1 MEEQFNAHVAVIPE
15 SDAAA
20 LQLTSDIQ
28 QLKDSLEKMNL
39 KLNEL
44 KEQLASVKKNRAELF
59 LNYFNQ
65 VSTEMPAIYREL
77 TGQIGTSSLL
87 ITDSVDLPFEGQI
100 MFDFCPPGKR
110 HGVDIDQLSGGEKSM
125 AALSFIFA
133 LARVSSPP
141 LVILDEVDAF
151 LDGENVQFVTNYLQ
165 KNRKSQI
172 LVVSHK
178 EELASRGKSLIG
190 VCANKS
196 ELSSQSFSL
205 DLQQFDK

>member
-1 MEEQFNAHVAVIPE
+1 
-15 SDAAA
+15 
-20 LQLTSDIQ
+20 
-28 QLKDSLEKMNL
+28 
-39 KLNEL
+39 
-44 KEQLASVKKNRAELF
+44 
-59 LNYFNQ
+59 
-65 VSTEMPAIYREL
+65 
-77 TGQIGTSSLL
+77 
-87 ITDSVDLPFEGQI
+87 

-125 AALSFIFA
+125 AAL
-133 LARVSSPP
+133 ARVSSPP

-151 LDGENVQFVTNYLQ
+151 LDGENVQLVTNYLQ

-178 EELASRGKSLIG
+178 EELESRGKSLIG

-196 ELSSQSFSL
+196 ELTSQSFSL